1 MAYHYIERLGF
12 VTRVEDLEGVLAP
25 KLYKALLEI
34 DNVKE
39 QQYLARMDEINDLKD
54 ELNGYELLAD
64 ERMAQLRNGTQLV
77 EEIIKYVETA
87 GRIDRR
93 KLLDMLTEVKEDL
106 NNY

>member
-12 VTRVEDLEGVLAP
+12 VTRVEDLEGVLSP
-25 KLYKALLEI
+25 KLYRAILEI

-54 ELNGYELLAD
+54 ELTHYELLAE
-64 ERMAQLRNGTQLV
+64 ERMDQLRNGTQLV
-77 EEIIKYVETA
+77 EDIIEYVETA

-93 KLLDMLTEVKEDL
+93 KLLDMLTEVKDDL

>member
-12 VTRVEDLEGVLAP
+12 VTRVEDLEGVLSP
-25 KLYKALLEI
+25 KLYKAILEI
-34 DNVKE
+34 DAVKE

-54 ELNGYELLAD
+54 ELNGYEILAD

-93 KLLDMLTEVKEDL
+93 KLLDMLTEVKDDL

>member
-12 VTRVEDLEGVLAP
+12 VTRVEDLEGVLSP

-34 DNVKE
+34 DNVRE

-54 ELNGYELLAD
+54 ELNGYEILTD

-93 KLLDMLTEVKEDL
+93 KLLDMLTEVKDDL

>member
-12 VTRVEDLEGVLAP
+12 VTRVEDLEGVLSP

-54 ELNGYELLAD
+54 ELTHYELLAE
-64 ERMAQLRNGTQLV
+64 ERMDQLRNGTQLV
-77 EEIIKYVETA
+77 EDIIKYVETA

-93 KLLDMLTEVKEDL
+93 KLLDMLTEVKDDL

>member
-12 VTRVEDLEGVLAP
+12 VTRVEDLEGVLSP
-25 KLYKALLEI
+25 KLYRAILEI

-54 ELNGYELLAD
+54 ELNGYEILAD
-64 ERMAQLRNGTQLV
+64 ERMDQLRNGTQLV
-77 EEIIKYVETA
+77 EDIIEYVETA

-93 KLLDMLTEVKEDL
+93 KLLDMLTEVKDDL

>member
-34 DNVKE
+34 DNV
-39 QQYLARMDEINDLKD
+39 
-54 ELNGYELLAD
+54 
-64 ERMAQLRNGTQLV
+64 
-77 EEIIKYVETA
+77 IKYVETA

-93 KLLDMLTEVKEDL
+93 KLLDMLTEVKDDL

>member
-12 VTRVEDLEGVLAP
+12 VTRVEDLEGVLSP

-64 ERMAQLRNGTQLV
+64 ERMTQLRNGTQLV
-77 EEIIKYVETA
+77 EEIIQYVETA
-87 GRIDRR
+87 GRLDRR
-93 KLLDMLTEVKEDL
+93 KLLDMLTEVKDDL